1 MVNFILY
8 QIEFNK
14 FWETQMKLTESE
26 DNILYELNQKIN
38 ICFSSTVKNEFPI
51 SNTEENN
58 LKNKEK
64 ITLLNK
70 SLEYIEDSKEKL
82 FQINKDIDYSLSKL
96 SVILE
101 NRNTLTTTL
110 NDFNNATKSKIA
122 EEDK

>member
-14 FWETQMKLTESE
+14 FWETQLKLTESE
-26 DNILYELNQKIN
+26 DNMLFELNQRIN
-38 ICFSSTVKNEFPI
+38 VCYTSNVKNELI
-51 SNTEENN
+51 SEKKEENH

-64 ITLLNK
+64 LTLLNK
-70 SLEYIEDSKEKL
+70 SLEYIEDSKGKL
-82 FQINKDIDYSLSKL
+82 FQINKDIDYSLNKL

-110 NDFNNATKSKIA
+110 NDFNNATKGKIV
-122 EEDK
+122 EEEK

>member
-26 DNILYELNQKIN
+26 DNMLYELNQKIN
-38 ICFSSTVKNEFPI
+38 LCFSSTVKNEIPI
-51 SNTEENN
+51 DNTEENN

-64 ITLLNK
+64 LTLLNK

-122 EEDK
+122 EEEK